1 MGTKTEP
8 RAAAFDGAAF
18 DKKGFCLQHPTCQ
31 LVDPIKID
39 GRIAF
44 EELRRNCP
52 KCISDKNKSK
62 RGTSLSGGKVRQTHH
77 IHGTSGESGRQT
89 SSRSAKPQ
97 KEYDCPFDD
106 KGRCHYHKNV
116 QLAAKKSSGGWK
128 ILHKACPRC
137 MEEDPDDDRS
147 VRSGSSRRSAGSK
160 RSVKSSGGPANAQ
173 GQFDMNGCCVLHS
186 HVQVAKKKMVGGWK
200 VLRACPACNG
210 EEVGLDDDAI
220 SVSSKNS
227 RKSTRST
234 RSAKSGKSKKGQATK
249 SGRYGNLPFDGDGY
263 CCRHPS
269 VQIATK
275 KLLGGWKIIHDV
287 CPDCAEEMGVKPSRK
302 PSRRKSGRIV
312 DPNGSDSS
320 SIKSGKS
327 ASSRGK
333 KKTTKVKNFRT
344 EDENGYAGDYT
355 GEVNAEYKPHGNGI
369 MRYFDGNTFEGV
381 WHEGSQVHG
390 KARRRKSKF

>member
-1 MGTKTEP
+1 MEPPSTRKASVSNIQPANSSIQSRSTGEPHSRNSVAIAPNAYPKKTNPSAGRLCREEKCARVTTFTVRQEN
-8 RAAAFDGAAF
+8 RASNR
-18 DKKGFCLQHPTCQ
+18 P
-31 LVDPIKID
+31 LVLRKP
-39 GRIAF
+39 
-44 EELRRNCP
+44 RRNTIAPSTRRAGVIITKMC
-52 KCISDKNKSK
+52 SLQRRNRAVVGKSFTK
-62 RGTSLSGGKVRQTHH
+62 PVRD
-77 IHGTSGESGRQT
+77 
-89 SSRSAKPQ
+89 AWK
-97 KEYDCPFDD
+97 
-106 KGRCHYHKNV
+106 
-116 QLAAKKSSGGWK
+116 K
-128 ILHKACPRC
+128 ILTMTVPFVL
-137 MEEDPDDDRS
+137 E
-147 VRSGSSRRSAGSK
+147 VRGDQ

-186 HVQVAKKKMVGGWK
+186 HVQVAKKKLVGGWK
-200 VLRACPACNG
+200 VLRTCPACNG

-234 RSAKSGKSKKGQATK
+234 RSAKSTKSGKAKKGQATK

-287 CPDCAEEMGVKPSRK
+287 CPDCAEEMGVKTSRK
-302 PSRRKSGRIV
+302 PSRRKSGRVI
-312 DPNGSDSS
+312 DPNGSDTS

-327 ASSRGK
+327 ASSKGR
-333 KKTTKVKNFRT
+333 KKTKKVKNFRT

-355 GEVNAEYKPHGNGI
+355 GEVNAEYKPHGNGV

>member
-8 RAAAFDGAAF
+8 RAAAYDGAAF

-39 GRIAF
+39 GRTAF

-52 KCISDKNKSK
+52 KCISEKNKSK
-62 RGTSLSGGKVRQTHH
+62 RGTSLSGGKVRQSHH
-77 IHGTSGESGRQT
+77 IHGASVESGKQS
-89 SSRSAKPQ
+89 SSRSAKPP
-97 KEYDCPFDD
+97 KEYNCPFDE
-106 KGRCHYHKNV
+106 KGRCHHHKNV

-186 HVQVAKKKMVGGWK
+186 HVQVAKKKLVGGWK
-200 VLRACPACNG
+200 VRFVTAQFFPFSYDFDFDSSCSFQQNRSQVLRTCPACNG

-234 RSAKSGKSKKGQATK
+234 RSAKSTKSGKAKKGQATK

-287 CPDCAEEMGVKPSRK
+287 CPDCAEEMGVKTSRK
-302 PSRRKSGRIV
+302 PSRRKSGRVI
-312 DPNGSDSS
+312 DPNGSDTS

-327 ASSRGK
+327 ASSKGR
-333 KKTTKVKNFRT
+333 KKTKKVKNFRT

-355 GEVNAEYKPHGNGI
+355 GEVNAEYK
-369 MRYFDGNTFEGV
+369 
-381 WHEGSQVHG
+381 
-390 KARRRKSKF
+390 